1 MRRHI
6 SVSQVTSYLLCP
18 RKYRY
23 RYIDKLE
30 PEHRSANM
38 AYGSAVHSAIAWW
51 QEQRIESREVTIE
64 DACRVLRADWTAQVA
79 VGDLDFGD
87 KCPKEMQELGETLVR
102 LFVERF
108 PDEVADEVDYPVELE
123 LSDPK
128 TGEVLPIPLVGYFD
142 YVVGAVVG
150 EIKTT
155 ARKASPRSQWSMQ
168 LACYSWAERM
178 ATGRRPTMRVVQLVK
193 TKKPQIVVDEFQMS
207 EREEDWFREVACEV
221 YRSVQAEAFF
231 PNPGW
236 VCPGCEYRRSCRTA

>member
-1 MRRHI
+1 VPDRI
-6 SVSQVTSYLLCP
+6 SVSQVNAYLMCP
-18 RKYRY
+18 RKYRF

-51 QEQRIESREVTIE
+51 QKQRIEGNEVSIE
-64 DACRVLRADWTAQVA
+64 DASRILRADWTAQVA
-79 VGDLDFGD
+79 AGDLDLSEQ
-87 KCPKEMQELGETLVR
+87 CPVEMQEQGEALVR
-102 LFVERF
+102 LFVDRF
-108 PDEVADEVDYPVELE
+108 PEEVPDEVDYPVELE
-123 LSDPK
+123 LSDPR

-142 YVVGAVVG
+142 YVVGGVVG

-155 ARKASPRSQWSMQ
+155 ARRSKARSQWNMQ

-193 TKKPQIVVDEFQMS
+193 TKKPQIVVDEFVMS

-221 YRSVQAEAFF
+221 YRGVQAEAFF

-236 VCPGCEYRRSCRTA
+236 VCPGCEYRGACRIS